1 MCPDWMIYVLIISL
15 LFLLGNCYGF
25 VETFLFLLLKDEMH
39 APMYLLG
46 LTITTGAVISIPFLY
61 VSDWIV
67 KKMGNEN
74 VFIVAFFAYAIR

>member
-1 MCPDWMIYVLIISL
+1 M
-15 LFLLGNCYGF
+15 
-25 VETFLFLLLKDEMH
+25 LKDEMH